1 MNFVVG
7 TILDFLV
14 NVMVCVTI
22 ILLPQYYQGVMH
34 YTASL
39 TGLALVSR
47 VVAYVALFFIG
58 KLCQLY
64 DLRLLIASGF
74 VFFGTS
80 IAMCANLN
88 LQSSPMAII
97 LSNIFFGIGSVFALV
112 PISALAL
119 GTLPKDKIPD
129 AAGIHSLLKCV
140 TGSMFTSLAS
150 SFAISLSQVHQTYLL
165 KNMSVYNPVF
175 VKHFSVLK
183 GFFMYNLPS
192 ISVAKK
198 ANAMLYKQ
206 LFVQV
211 KLSAFADLF
220 QFAALVTFLV
230 IPLVLLLKVD
240 FSKQK

>member
-1 MNFVVG
+1 
-7 TILDFLV
+7 
-14 NVMVCVTI
+14 
-22 ILLPQYYQGVMH
+22 
-34 YTASL
+34 
-39 TGLALVSR
+39 
-47 VVAYVALFFIG
+47 
-58 KLCQLY
+58 
-64 DLRLLIASGF
+64 
-74 VFFGTS
+74 
-80 IAMCANLN
+80 
-88 LQSSPMAII
+88 MAII